1 MSAGTRWW
9 VIAFACFWWCLLF
22 FFLPFTYELFTL
34 SIFTLLILPFILL
47 GVEVSAWQGGG
58 LAVGR
63 GQTTTELLY
72 LYLAVVQAIAI
83 SVQQRIFLYLF
94 WKRNILKR
102 NLEKRT
108 LSWQNLRTVLMYGA
122 ASKTS
127 LRQVQESSAQRQREQ
142 EYNLPKLRT
151 KKKLEW
157 KTAALKQMKGRVLRR
172 PAALSSLLCLIFMH
186 LSEETK
192 ISTIL
197 RKITDNQTAAWAFQ
211 QTLWIW
217 RLTCNGAAVP
227 KLPLRSVVS
236 LPQIRT
242 NS

>member
-1 MSAGTRWW
+1 MLT
-9 VIAFACFWWCLLF
+9 CLLVRGGEWLPLLAF
-22 FFLPFTYELFTL
+22 GGVLFCFVFPFTYELFTL

-47 GVEVSAWQGGG
+47 GVEVSEWQGGG

-102 NLEKRT
+102 NLEMT

-142 EYNLPKLRT
+142 EYDLPKLRT
-151 KKKLEW
+151 KKCWSENQQLWSRWREGYLEDQQHCHLFCALFLCICLKRPKYVPFWERLLTTRPWHAPFNKLSLNMEADLQRHCST
-157 KTAALKQMKGRVLRR
+157 KT
-172 PAALSSLLCLIFMH
+172 SLMFCV
-186 LSEETK
+186 
-192 ISTIL
+192 IST
-197 RKITDNQTAAWAFQ
+197 
-211 QTLWIW
+211 
-217 RLTCNGAAVP
+217 
-227 KLPLRSVVS
+227 
-236 LPQIRT
+236 T
-242 NS
+242 N